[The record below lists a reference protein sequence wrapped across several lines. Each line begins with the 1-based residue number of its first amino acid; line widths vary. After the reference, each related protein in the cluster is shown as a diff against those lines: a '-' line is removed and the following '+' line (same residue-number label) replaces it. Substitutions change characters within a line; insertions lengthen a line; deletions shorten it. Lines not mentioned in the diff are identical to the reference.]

1 MAIPNGDDLMMSVAF
16 NKKLA
21 QQTQDNIDSLYK
33 STYYT
38 DNKDK
43 AYIDNT
49 RERMNR
55 VINGLVDKTKLRTG
69 ETNISALYARTFAK
83 GEHTLTTMKEL
94 TDSSMLSDIMDL
106 YGNNIF
112 IRDLDKE
119 IDVILKYVPRLE
131 KAIKLIKDSVL
142 AADHMTEEDTDIS
155 VISSSSNDSRENNEG
170 TGDADR
176 ILSCKRKY
184 NWSKLKDDIYLD
196 TAKYGEQFVYIVPY
210 RKAMNRLLAKANS
223 VGMTESV
230 FNTEEGH
237 GLSYLTEDAIEQAIH
252 EASIPM
258 EFGYITESGNA
269 QNSNFGISS
278 GNLYELSTLTPQV
291 QGQLE
296 SNESYSSIKVEI
308 NTSGVIPSILT
319 EQSRIIRILE
329 ETASLNEAGTPKLN
343 YGLVRNS
350 DYMKNIDK
358 DFKKFVKGSLEGPTG
373 DGFTSTSR
381 GSRNSQVNIPGCVVE
396 ILERA
401 YTRPI
406 SIKGTCLGYYYIE
419 CDQPLPSD
427 AQTTF
432 TSTLGGIRPRRSAQE
447 RENMDRTGTDN
458 EEVLKKIAQ
467 QISEKIDAKFIN
479 ANQDL
484 AHEIYTI
491 LKYNAD
497 HGDGKIQKIRVSFI
511 PPDDVVH
518 CYFNKNR
525 KTGRGISDL
534 EKSLFPAKLFSCMY
548 ISNVIAILTRGYD
561 KRVYHVRQSVDT
573 NITAVLMNV
582 INQIK
587 QSNFNLRQIENMN
600 NILNITG
607 RFNDLVIPQNAN
619 GESPVNMEVLPGQ
632 NIEVRTEFMNS
643 LEEMAIEQLGVSI
656 EMITNHYQSEQSAT
670 NAVQNSQRFLLMIQ
684 KRQAEYAP
692 ILSTIFT
699 KIYQAENDCE
709 DIVEVK
715 LPVPSMLR
723 LSNTSQMIQTANDI
737 IQNVTQMMYGSDPRE
752 EAKLEFTS
760 QLMKFYLGDILPMEE
775 INKLRD
781 KTEVNLAVAKDS
793 SPSMDDMSGGGNMG
807 GM

>member
-1 MAIPNGDDLMMSVAF
+1 MMSVAF

-21 QQTQDNIDSLYK
+21 QQTQNTIDSIYK
-33 STYYT
+33 NTYYA

-43 AYIDNT
+43 AYIDTT
-49 RERMNR
+49 RERMSR
-55 VINGLVDKTKLRTG
+55 VINGLIDRTKLRTG
-69 ETNISALYARTFAK
+69 ETNISGLYARVFANDDNTLAAMK
-83 GEHTLTTMKEL
+83 GL

-106 YGNNIF
+106 YGNNSL
-112 IRDLDKE
+112 IRDIDKE
-119 IDVILKYVPRLE
+119 IDTILKYVPRLE

-142 AADHMTEEDTDIS
+142 AADHMSEEDTDIS
-155 VISSSSNDSRENNEG
+155 VISAGNNDTRDNGPGN
-170 TGDADR
+170 GDNDK
-176 ILSCKRKY
+176 ILACKKKY
-184 NWSKLKDDIYLD
+184 NWNKIKEEYYMD
-196 TAKYGEQFVYIVPY
+196 TSKYGEQFVYIVSY
-210 RKAMNRLLAKANS
+210 KKAMNRLLSQKNT

-230 FNTEEGH
+230 FSEDGYT
-237 GLSYLTEDAIEQAIH
+237 LSYLTEDAIN
-252 EASIPM
+252 EAVQESTISM
-258 EFGYITESGNA
+258 EFGYLTESVEDA
-269 QNSNFGISS
+269 KNSSLGIETGSV
-278 GNLYELSTLTPQV
+278 YELDSLSYQA
-291 QGQLE
+291 QSQLE
-296 SNESYSSIKVEI
+296 SNDCYSSIKVEI

-319 EQSRIIRILE
+319 EQSKIIRILE
-329 ETASLNEAGTPKLN
+329 ETASLNEASVPKLN

-350 DYMKNIDK
+350 NYMKNIDK
-358 DFKKFVKGSLEGPTG
+358 DFKKFVKGSLEGPSQ
-373 DGFTSTSR
+373 DGLTVKNKKGT
-381 GSRNSQVNIPGCVVE
+381 NVNIPGCVVE
-396 ILERA
+396 TLDRA
-401 YTRPI
+401 STKPI
-406 SIKGTCLGYYYIE
+406 NIKETCLGYYYIE
-419 CDQPLPSD
+419 TDQPMPND
-427 AQTTF
+427 VQTTF
-432 TSTLGGIRPRRSAQE
+432 TSTLGGLRPRRAGQG
-447 RENMDRTGTDN
+447 RENLDRTATEND
-458 EEVLKKIAQ
+458 VVIKKIAKQ
-467 QISEKIDAKFIN
+467 LSEKIDAKFIN

-484 AHEIYTI
+484 AKEIYTI
-491 LKYNAD
+491 LKYNANN
-497 HGDGKIQKIRVSFI
+497 GDGKVQKIRITFI

-518 CYFNKNR
+518 CYFNKDK

-534 EKSLFPAKLFSCMY
+534 DKSLFPAKLFSCMY

-607 RFNDLVIPQNAN
+607 RFNDLVIPQNSN

-632 NIEVRTEFMNS
+632 NIEVRTEFMNG

-684 KRQAEYAP
+684 KRQMEYAP

-699 KIYQAENDCE
+699 KIYQAENDCD

-737 IQNVTQMMYGSDPRE
+737 IQNVTQMMYGADPRE

-760 QLMKFYLGDILPMEE
+760 QLMKFYLGDILPMDE
-775 INKLRD
+775 INKCKD
-781 KTEVNLAVAKDS
+781 KTEVALAINKDAQ
-793 SPSMDDMSGGGNMG
+793 PSMDDMSGGGMPPQ
-807 GM
+807 